1 MKLIINSFSTNI
13 QEWFHL
19 RDQHIRF
26 QRSKRARSF
35 QLETGPKEDRP
46 HGIAMHSN
54 GNTPPLVIDF
64 QTVRELED
72 GREGP
77 RDRWNQLV
85 FLVFFCASSK
95 TVSSWGIRVQIHSI
109 DSIVRRQI
117 RERWPVI
124 KKNQESI
131 EEHLL
136 KNIHLNLSEL
146 EIRWIE

>member
-1 MKLIINSFSTNI
+1 MKLIINSSPTNI

-64 QTVRELED
+64 QFESSRMGKKGRVID
-72 GREGP
+72 GTSSCS
-77 RDRWNQLV
+77 L
-85 FLVFFCASSK
+85 FFFCVPVRKQFQVGEFAFEFIPSIQLFYNKSASGDQLSK
-95 TVSSWGIRVQIHSI
+95 KI
-109 DSIVRRQI
+109 
-117 RERWPVI
+117 
-124 KKNQESI
+124 KNQ
-131 EEHLL
+131 L